1 MPALTEPWIPRFA
14 RNDNRLKEEGIAS
27 TRDWMNTLPQV
38 TQSWNIPRAGLRLK
52 LVRIM
57 QSIRKP
63 VLGGMA
69 ILVLFAGLSSAT
81 ETPKKP
87 TDVPASVIAHLPL
100 PQATGNQML
109 LQKEEGKTYLYV
121 QQASKQGFMIVDV
134 SKPEKP
140 NLLKRTAESSQATAG
155 NLEMVSP
162 DVAIAVAPEKKP
174 TTLTSSNHP
183 SETVRVLDL
192 SDPRN
197 PKTLQEFTGV
207 TGVLPDGGHGLIY
220 LTNNDGLW
228 VLRYSRPALLEPAKK
243 KRPCDSETEIMAMP
257 PDCD

>member
-1 MPALTEPWIPRFA
+1 
-14 RNDNRLKEEGIAS
+14 
-27 TRDWMNTLPQV
+27 
-38 TQSWNIPRAGLRLK
+38 
-52 LVRIM
+52 M

-63 VLGGMA
+63 VPGGMA

-81 ETPKKP
+81 EIPKKP

-174 TTLTSSNHP
+174 NTLTSSNHP

-220 LTNNDGLW
+220 LTNNEGLW